1 MNNKICCLLDTC
13 ALSFLLEKESEL
25 NKSEKEWYNS
35 FELIKN
41 KIDVFVISSLVM
53 HELSLNINIQES
65 KGNKDSNLVLKKIFN
80 FFKYFF
86 GIDKVEIMDLN
97 EDSITEYRNLYKNTS
112 FLIECQCDNK
122 KDVCKSKKYKH
133 KIDALIVAQAS
144 AYANNIYNNDKKLS
158 VATDIGH
165 MENNI
170 IKKLEG
176 SNFLLLESNYEPSI
190 LKYSRYPYYLKQ
202 RIAGP
207 NGHLSNQE
215 ASDTIIK
222 LISSGVNN
230 IMLGHLS
237 KENNFPELAYKTVM
251 EEIINNKINKELSLC
266 VASRLKPSNVINL

>member
-86 GIDKVEIMDLN
+86 GIGKVEIMDLN

-144 AYANNIYNNDKKLS
+144 AYANNIYNNDKYSEFWLLTEDKN
-158 VATDIGH
+158 
-165 MENNI
+165 M
-170 IKKLEG
+170 KK
-176 SNFLLLESNYEPSI
+176 
-190 LKYSRYPYYLKQ
+190 
-202 RIAGP
+202 
-207 NGHLSNQE
+207 
-215 ASDTIIK
+215 
-222 LISSGVNN
+222 
-230 IMLGHLS
+230 
-237 KENNFPELAYKTVM
+237 YKTDNLK
-251 EEIINNKINKELSLC
+251 IYSFKDAKINLGIEDVLPL
-266 VASRLKPSNVINL
+266 